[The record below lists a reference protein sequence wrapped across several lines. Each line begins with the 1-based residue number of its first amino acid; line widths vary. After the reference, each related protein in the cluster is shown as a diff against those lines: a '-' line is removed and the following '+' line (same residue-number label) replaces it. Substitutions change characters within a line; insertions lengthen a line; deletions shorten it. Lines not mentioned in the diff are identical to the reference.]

1 MSGKLVSVT
10 TMQSTLY
17 DVELWREYAAQ
28 MRTLSGSINDPKAR
42 QRTLEAAA
50 GFDQIAQL
58 ASKLGSGGRR
68 SLMGLLS
75 RTQVA
80 N

>member
-28 MRTLSGSINDPKAR
+28 MRALSGSIKDEKTR
-42 QRTLEAAA
+42 RRTLEAAA
-50 GFDQIAQL
+50 GFEQIAQL

-75 RTQVA
+75 RTHLA